1 MEDSFA
7 IKNLRTG
14 DLILFDS
21 LSGGLLYYFDKLIK
35 YFTNSKFNHI
45 GMVVKDPTFTDK
57 QLKGLYLW
65 ESGWEGT
72 PDPQDGKVKLGVQ
85 FTPLKEAI
93 RNNNGTIYIRKLQCS
108 ESLYNAIFTE
118 DNLRKVHEVVKDKPY
133 DIVPDDWINAISR
146 KDTHPK
152 KTDRFW
158 CSALVGYIYSKLNIL
173 DQSIDWSVLRPSDFS
188 IEDKM
193 EHINLL
199 DGFSLSNYQIEY
211 NCN

>member
-35 YFTNSKFNHI
+35 YFTDSKFNHI
-45 GMVVKDPTFTDK
+45 GMVVKDPNFTDK

-65 ESGWEGT
+65 ESSWEGS

-85 FTPLKEAI
+85 FTPLEEAI
-93 RNNNGTIYIRKLQCS
+93 RNNNGTVYIRKLQCS

-133 DIVPDDWINAISR
+133 DIVPDD
-146 KDTHPK
+146 
-152 KTDRFW
+152 
-158 CSALVGYIYSKLNIL
+158 
-173 DQSIDWSVLRPSDFS
+173 
-188 IEDKM
+188 
-193 EHINLL
+193 
-199 DGFSLSNYQIEY
+199 
-211 NCN
+211 